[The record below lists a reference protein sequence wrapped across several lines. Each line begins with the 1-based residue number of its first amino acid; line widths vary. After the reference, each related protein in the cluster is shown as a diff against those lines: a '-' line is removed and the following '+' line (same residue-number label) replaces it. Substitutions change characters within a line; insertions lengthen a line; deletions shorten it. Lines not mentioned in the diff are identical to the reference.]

1 MLRLCHRL
9 IVCSIAGRSQAPE
22 KLTMTNL
29 FYLRGMDV
37 GSVNIPYILAR
48 YLRIFTSGRK
58 RGEMISRGQFVAHL
72 AEHFRLLTEQPDAAA
87 SALEDVHGALNV
99 DEGAQVVPAPVQAP

>member
-58 RGEMISRGQFVAHL
+58 RGEMISRGQFAWVAP
-72 AEHFRLLTEQPDAAA
+72 RLERQPDAAA
-87 SALEDVHGALNV
+87 SALEDVHGAPNV